1 MTGLRRKRRGEGVV
15 CLMEENGGIGVI
27 LVSRGYF
34 CFLVSRRGRFFF
46 SSSFDSKFVGVLF
59 KIFSG
64 CMLSITW
71 WSKFFLVVS

>member
-1 MTGLRRKRRGEGVV
+1 M
-15 CLMEENGGIGVI
+15 I

-64 CMLSITW
+64 CTLSITW